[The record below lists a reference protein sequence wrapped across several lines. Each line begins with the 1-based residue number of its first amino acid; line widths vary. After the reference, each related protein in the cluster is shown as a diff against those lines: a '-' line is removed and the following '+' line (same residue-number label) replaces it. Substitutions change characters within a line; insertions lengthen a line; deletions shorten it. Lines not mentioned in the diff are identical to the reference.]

1 MHDNIAP
8 PDGSGAGC
16 EEPPQAPEMDNLVSA
31 FDWSSTPLGPSA
43 AWPDSLKA
51 VVRIV
56 LTSGFPMWMAW
67 GQELTMLYNDAY
79 ARTTLGK
86 KHPWALGRPAY
97 EVWHEI
103 WKDIGPLIDRV
114 MESGEACWEE
124 VLQLILER
132 NGYPEETYHTF
143 SYSPLAGPD
152 GNIAGMLCVVIEDTV
167 RVIGERQL
175 SALSTLAAELAG
187 TISEQDVFS
196 AIERG
201 VAGQKDMPCTLTYL
215 FDEDATQPGRKD
227 RIRTRPSSRMPHHQ
241 RRLQGSPL
249 ADSFA
254 AGGKPRHYRGGS
266 GRIFPRSASRLLG
279 SAADPCTVGPHQPP
293 GSGKAG
299 GGLHCRTESI
309 SPNRRN
315 L

>member
-1 MHDNIAP
+1 MQDNIAL
-8 PDGSGAGC
+8 PDSSEAGC
-16 EEPPQAPEMDNLVSA
+16 ETLAQTQVMSELVKD
-31 FDWSSTPLGPSA
+31 FDWSTTPLGPAA

-67 GQELTMLYNDAY
+67 GPELTMLYNDAY

-97 EVWHEI
+97 QVWHEI
-103 WKDIGPLIDRV
+103 WKDIGPLIERV

-152 GNIAGMLCVVIEDTV
+152 GNVAGMLCVVIEDTV

-175 SALSTLAAELAG
+175 SALSTLAAALGG
-187 TISEQDVFS
+187 TITEQDVFA

-215 FDEDATQPGRKD
+215 FDDDGKQL
-227 RIRTRPSSRMPHHQ
+227 
-241 RRLQGSPL
+241 RLVAKTGFESGAL

-254 AGGKPRHYRGGS
+254 AGGKPRHHRGRS
-266 GRIFPRSASRLLG
+266 VRVLPRSAPRLLG
-279 SAADPCTVGPHQPP
+279 
-293 GSGKAG
+293 
-299 GGLHCRTESI
+299 
-309 SPNRRN
+309 
-315 L
+315 